1 MANIK
6 VFLDPGHARKKP
18 GAHFDTLKEEELNLI
33 QADFIKQV
41 LDSVGVFNVT
51 IFDIEDDNKTK
62 IGYAAKTFDMV
73 VSLHHNSFSGTGDP
87 YSSVHTHS
95 MGNSPETK
103 LLSDAIAKE
112 FRRHFGRANQVQ
124 QELAVLKAAQA
135 VQVPACVLVES
146 YFLQGGY
153 DEDEAI
159 ARTKLAGYAIA
170 SGIIVYS
177 QRVHTDRYTATQAGT
192 VAHHLEECRTN
203 SDRDSE
209 GQKNVTSPKI
219 YKF

>member
-6 VFLDPGHARKKP
+6 VCLDPSHSRQRP
-18 GAHFDTLKEEELNLI
+18 GAHFGGLAEEELNLL

-51 IFDIEDDNKTK
+51 IIDRADDNKVK
-62 IGYAAKTFDMV
+62 IGYAAKGTDLF
-73 VSLHHNSFSGTGDP
+73 VSLHHNSFDGKGDP

-103 LLSDAIAKE
+103 LLSDSVAKE
-112 FRRHFGRANQVQ
+112 FKRHFGVVKQVQ
-124 QELAVLKAAQA
+124 QELQVLKSAQA
-135 VQVPACVLVES
+135 VQVPACILVES

-177 QRVHTDRYTATQAGT
+177 QRVHTDRYTATRAGT
-192 VAHHLEECRTN
+192 VAQHLDECRAN

-209 GQKNVTSPKI
+209 GQKNVTSPKV